1 MTRRFAMRWP
11 SPARTRWRTPRTRR
25 GWLMTVGVA
34 GAALAVKLTIG
45 AFVVLLLLR
54 HLLH

>member
-1 MTRRFAMRWP
+1 MTRRFAMRGP
-11 SPARTRWRTPRTRR
+11 SPTRTRWRTPRTRR
-25 GWLMTVGVA
+25 GWLITAAVA

-45 AFVVLLLLR
+45 VGVVLLLLR

>member
-1 MTRRFAMRWP
+1 MSRRSAMRWP
-11 SPARTRWRTPRTRR
+11 TPARTRWRTPRTRR
-25 GWLMTVGVA
+25 GWLITAGVA

-45 AFVVLLLLR
+45 VGVVLLLLR

>member
-1 MTRRFAMRWP
+1 MTRRLARHW
-11 SPARTRWRTPRTRR
+11 SRPARTPWRPRTRR
-25 GWLMTVGVA
+25 GWLITLALA

-45 AFVVLLLLR
+45 LGLVLLLLR